1 MIGEGRVHSPATLLP
16 TPKKERGYT
25 LDEAR
30 MYPLSFSG
38 DSGDRGGET
47 SG

>member
-1 MIGEGRVHSPATLLP
+1 MIGEGRGYSSASLLP
-16 TPKKERGYT
+16 TPKKEGGYT

-38 DSGDRGGET
+38 ESGN
-47 SG
+47 